1 MGTATLAQSRRNNK
15 ISLEDLK
22 IPGNDISVLKKY
34 FNFKREDEKR
44 LSSVGELARS
54 QSEKLAGELGKH
66 QSSVPEVSRLLSEL
80 RVVATGEAE
89 LFEELSIGKIDDAF
103 VETRLAAALDTDQ
116 LTLPPKWKIGS
127 LASYLDLLSDEI
139 GKSLNDPQKTLDT
152 YKSLVKLVLM
162 EIALSTEASQLHAS
176 RKVEQDF
183 ADLKQSTTALLNGAV
198 NTAIYSVDLKGIIKG
213 WNSGAE
219 KIFGYTAEEII
230 GKDFRQFYP
239 KALLDQGFVDWEISE
254 TSAKG
259 MLTGEG
265 WRIAKGGRLFYG
277 RVVLTSLKNEKG
289 EVIGLIKTVTDETER
304 KQLEDNT
311 NALLN
316 GAVNTAIYSVDLKGI
331 IKGWN
336 AGAENIFGFK
346 AEEIIGKDFRQFYP
360 KALLDKGFV
369 DWEISETSAKGMITG
384 EGWRIAK
391 GGRLFYGRVVLTAQ
405 KNEAGEVVGLIKTVT
420 DETERKK
427 LEENTHALLNGAV
440 NTAIYAVDMQGIIK
454 GWNAGA
460 EKIFGFKA
468 EEIIGK
474 DFRQFYPKELLDKG
488 YVDWEI
494 RETAQKG
501 MITGEGW
508 RLAKGGRQFYG
519 QVVLTAQ
526 RNEAGEV
533 VGLIKTVTDETERKL
548 LADKVQEQRKELL
561 EVAKRLSSNTDQ
573 VNQTAASLSSA
584 TEQSVAAVT
593 ETTATAEEVAQAADQ
608 MSGKA
613 KGVSEDA
620 KGVVSISKQGQAA
633 TEATIKG
640 MARIREQMESI
651 ADCMVQ
657 LSNQSKLIGDII
669 ATVDDLAQQSNLL
682 AVNASIEAAKA
693 GEQGKGFAVVAQEVR
708 NLSQQSKTAT
718 AHVRSILNDI
728 VKATSAATMAT
739 EQGGKAVEVG
749 HQQATEAGAVIK
761 TLSENIE
768 KSAQAAMLI
777 EISSQQQVIGMKQM
791 VDAMESLK
799 EAGQQNLQSAR
810 VLDEASKELSVLGK
824 KITELASL
832 D

>member
-1 MGTATLAQSRRNNK
+1 MATATMAQTKRNGK

-22 IPGNDISVLKKY
+22 IPGNDVSILKRY
-34 FNFKREDEKR
+34 FGLKRDDEKR
-44 LSSVGELARS
+44 LSSVGELARA
-54 QSEKLAGELGKH
+54 QSDKLASEQAKH
-66 QSSVPEVSRLLSEL
+66 RNSVPEVSRLLSEL
-80 RVVATGEAE
+80 RVATGESD
-89 LFEELSIGKIDDAF
+89 LFEALSLGKLDESF
-103 VETRLAAALDTDQ
+103 VEDRISAALNTDQ

-127 LASYLDLLSDEI
+127 LSSYLDLLADEV
-139 GKSLNDPQKTLDT
+139 GKSLNDPQKTLET
-152 YKSLVKLVLM
+152 YKSLVKVVLM
-162 EIALSTEASQLHAS
+162 ELAISVE
-176 RKVEQDF
+176 VEQFHAAKKANDN
-183 ADLKQSTTALLNGAV
+183 LISIQQSTTALLDGAV
-198 NTAIYSVDLKGIIKG
+198 NTAIYAVDMQGLIKG
-213 WNSGAE
+213 WNAGAE
-219 KIFGYTAEEII
+219 KIFGFKAEEIV

-239 KALLDQGFVDWEISE
+239 KDLLDKGYVDWEIRE
-254 TSAKG
+254 TAQKG
-259 MLTGEG
+259 VLTGEG

-277 RVVLTSLKNEKG
+277 RVVLTAQKNDAG
-289 EVIGLIKTVTDETER
+289 EVIGLVKTVTDETER

-316 GAVNTAIYSVDLKGI
+316 GAVNTAIY
-331 IKGWN
+331 
-336 AGAENIFGFK
+336 
-346 AEEIIGKDFRQFYP
+346 
-360 KALLDKGFV
+360 
-369 DWEISETSAKGMITG
+369 
-384 EGWRIAK
+384 
-391 GGRLFYGRVVLTAQ
+391 
-405 KNEAGEVVGLIKTVT
+405 
-420 DETERKK
+420 
-427 LEENTHALLNGAV
+427 
-440 NTAIYAVDMQGIIK
+440 AVDMHGIIK

-460 EKIFGFKA
+460 EKIFGFRA
-468 EEIIGK
+468 DEIIGK
-474 DFRQFYPKELLDKG
+474 DFRQFYPKDLLDKG

-519 QVVLTAQ
+519 QVVLTAKK
-526 RNEAGEV
+526 NEAGEV
-533 VGLIKTVTDETERKL
+533 VGLVKTVTDETERKI
-548 LADKVQEQRKELL
+548 LADKVLEQRKELL
-561 EVAKRLSSNTDQ
+561 EVAKRLSANTDQ

-584 TEQSVAAVT
+584 TEQSVSAVT

-620 KGVVSISKQGQAA
+620 KGVVNISKQGQAA
-633 TEATIKG
+633 TDATIKG

-739 EQGGKAVEVG
+739 EQGGKAVEIG
-749 HQQATEAGAVIK
+749 HQQATEAGTVIK
-761 TLSENIE
+761 SLSENIE

-777 EISSQQQVIGMKQM
+777 EISSQQQVVGMKQM

-810 VLDEASKELSVLGK
+810 VLDDASKELSILGRR
-824 KITELASL
+824 ISELASL